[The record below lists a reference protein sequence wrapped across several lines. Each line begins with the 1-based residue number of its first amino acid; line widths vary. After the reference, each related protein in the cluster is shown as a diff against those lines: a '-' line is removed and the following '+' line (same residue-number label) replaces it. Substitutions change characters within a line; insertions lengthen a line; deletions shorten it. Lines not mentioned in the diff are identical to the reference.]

1 MQKNTKENIRVNIT
15 FSRESYPEWFEVLN
29 GLSSGQDRAEL
40 VRTHL
45 SLPRALLR
53 QGILTSNVAFITSEV
68 VSTAEIVTAD
78 QIFNDSIDAYS
89 KSSIRPVSEKKVC
102 TNTEIEVETVNT
114 TTTSASIDRQAEAVL
129 LSGSDQNE
137 DVPILTNAAKNS
149 GRRGLAQFL
158 IKTGF

>member
-1 MQKNTKENIRVNIT
+1 MQKNAQEIIRVNIT

-53 QGILTSNVAFITSEV
+53 QGILTNNVTAFTSKV
-68 VSTAEIVTAD
+68 VSTDEIVTVD
-78 QIFNDSIDAYS
+78 HSFNDSIDSYP
-89 KSSIRPVSEKKVC
+89 KSSSRPDSENKVG

-114 TTTSASIDRQAEAVL
+114 STISASIDRQAEAVL
-129 LSGSDQNE
+129 LSGSAQNE
-137 DVPILTNAAKNS
+137 HDPIPINAAKNS
-149 GRRGLAQFL
+149 GRRGLAQLL